1 MEEKPNV
8 KLKTFTYYIK
18 QQKQKII
25 LDWMTKISKNI
36 FNCTLFV
43 NKIYTIY
50 QNDIYKELYDYII
63 KNNLEKKFINK
74 PKEENKEKKK
84 YNKKAKKEKKDEDIK
99 NIENQFYL
107 LFDKYYN
114 FYIKN
119 KSTIDS
125 NNKIIY
131 KYIINDVNESD
142 IIISNKNYKLLIDNY
157 LEEVIELEN
166 ISFNQH
172 NKLIVI
178 DNVVN
183 SIIKSL
189 YTKNYFYIKKQMENK
204 KEVDEKYKNIVDT
217 INKNEYIYNDENIH
231 WRNKIIKGLNISKL
245 SSIENFIN
253 RLTYKYLGDNQEKI
267 PSDVIIN
274 IISKAYGSIKSYY
287 NLLKSGKQAK
297 TNMAKFLDKDAKFN
311 LFYYFRSFSILE
323 DGIRL
328 NVGDYIHKN
337 YNDIIT
343 NNYKNYYEKNKKYY
357 YNENNLVEL
366 SKTKLKENKNKG
378 IKYTKINDK
387 YIDNDNLKTF
397 NYIYIPLPKKIEYEK
412 INLIEIKPDDYGI
425 KVCITYEK
433 EYMNEIKEFNLDEFN
448 KLSIEDKLKKSI
460 SIDTGILNLLTIYNP
475 TGEQNII
482 RGNSLLSIN
491 HFYNKKIDEL
501 NSINKKLYGKSKYK
515 RLYSLLKERENKI
528 NGYFNLVINKLVN
541 IYKDKELF
549 IVGYNPNWKNK
560 VDMGKKNNRN
570 FYQIAYKKFLDK
582 LNDKLICINK
592 KLLLVKESYTSKCDA
607 LALEQIG
614 FHEEYLGNRSKRGLF
629 KSSKNKIINADLN
642 GAINI
647 MRKYINLMEI
657 KGKKLENP
665 ISINIWDDV
674 VKQPVPKNTSQ

>member
-1 MEEKPNV
+1 MENKPNV

-18 QQKQKII
+18 QKKQKNI

-74 PKEENKEKKK
+74 PKEENKQKKK

-119 KSTIDS
+119 KSIIDS

-131 KYIINDVNESD
+131 KHIINDITESD
-142 IIISNKNYKLLIDNY
+142 IIISNKNYKLSIDNY
-157 LEEVIELEN
+157 LEKAIELKN

-178 DNVVN
+178 DNIVN

-189 YTKNYFYIKKQMENK
+189 YIKNYFYIKKQLENK

-217 INKNEYIYNDENIH
+217 INKNEYIYNDENVH
-231 WRNKIIKGLNISKL
+231 WRDKIIKSLNISKL

-253 RLTYKYLGDNQEKI
+253 RLTYKYLGDNKEKL

-274 IISKAYGSIKSYY
+274 IIS
-287 NLLKSGKQAK
+287 AK
-297 TNMAKFLDKDAKFN
+297 TNMAKFLDKDARFN

-328 NVGDYIHKN
+328 NVGNYIHKK
-337 YNDIIT
+337 YNDIIK

-357 YNENNLVEL
+357 YNENNLIEL

-378 IKYTKINDK
+378 IKYTKINK
-387 YIDNDNLKTF
+387 
-397 NYIYIPLPKKIEYEK
+397 
-412 INLIEIKPDDYGI
+412 
-425 KVCITYEK
+425 
-433 EYMNEIKEFNLDEFN
+433 
-448 KLSIEDKLKKSI
+448 
-460 SIDTGILNLLTIYNP
+460 
-475 TGEQNII
+475 
-482 RGNSLLSIN
+482 NS
-491 HFYNKKIDEL
+491 
-501 NSINKKLYGKSKYK
+501 
-515 RLYSLLKERENKI
+515 
-528 NGYFNLVINKLVN
+528 
-541 IYKDKELF
+541 
-549 IVGYNPNWKNK
+549 K
-560 VDMGKKNNRN
+560 VDK
-570 FYQIAYKKFLDK
+570 
-582 LNDKLICINK
+582 
-592 KLLLVKESYTSKCDA
+592 
-607 LALEQIG
+607 
-614 FHEEYLGNRSKRGLF
+614 
-629 KSSKNKIINADLN
+629 
-642 GAINI
+642 
-647 MRKYINLMEI
+647 
-657 KGKKLENP
+657 
-665 ISINIWDDV
+665 
-674 VKQPVPKNTSQ
+674 